1 MSNAEET
8 NVDDSAATHGSAAR
22 RPKYHEFDEDCVCGN
37 PTGRNAECE
46 RCRLVDRLMR
56 AEDLLWRMARHI
68 RNTDELPIVKWG
80 IKSIDLLIA
89 AKEHSPNVYE
99 HKVGY

>member
-1 MSNAEET
+1 
-8 NVDDSAATHGSAAR
+8 
-22 RPKYHEFDEDCVCGN
+22 
-37 PTGRNAECE
+37 
-46 RCRLVDRLMR
+46 MR